1 MTRLRALAAS
11 PTRNDRGFTLIE
23 LLVVV
28 AILGILAA
36 IASQAFAKYRSNGFD
51 ALACNDLHAA
61 AIAEEAQ
68 YSFSGVYLPCA
79 NAAVCQGLLRGYV
92 PSAGVVLSIEATGSA
107 FIGTATHPSGTR
119 LWKFESDVG
128 RFVFQTS
135 GP

>member
-1 MTRLRALAAS
+1 MFTGIVEAVGTVAAVEPGADLTRL
-11 PTRNDRGFTLIE
+11 
-23 LLVVV
+23 VV
-28 AILGILAA
+28 
-36 IASQAFAKYRSNGFD
+36 D
-51 ALACNDLHAA
+51 AA